1 MAFDFKKECKELYK
15 PASKPS
21 IVTVPPMSYV
31 AVRGK
36 GDPNT
41 EGGEYQNALPL
52 LYGIAYTV
60 KMSKK
65 GSRSIEGYFDFVV
78 PPLEGFWWQESP
90 SGGIDYVRKDNFNF
104 ISCIRLPDFV
114 TRDDFDW
121 AVAEATTKKKLD
133 FSAVELLKVDEGLC
147 VQCMHTGPY
156 DNEPATVDAM
166 HEYTSW
172 AMFPT
177 SQTPVYI
184 TKSISPIH
192 ANAHRRN
199 LRPWFVIL
207 SSALNSVGRH
217 FTR

>member
-78 PPLEGFWWQESP
+78 PPLEGFWWQDSP
-90 SGGIDYVRKDNFNF
+90 SGDIDYVRKDDFNF

-121 AVAEATTKKKLD
+121 AVAKPRPKRNWTFLPSSCLKLTRVSAFNACTPGPTT
-133 FSAVELLKVDEGLC
+133 
-147 VQCMHTGPY
+147 T
-156 DNEPATVDAM
+156 N
-166 HEYTSW
+166 
-172 AMFPT
+172 
-177 SQTPVYI
+177 
-184 TKSISPIH
+184 
-192 ANAHRRN
+192 RR
-199 LRPWFVIL
+199 P
-207 SSALNSVGRH
+207 
-217 FTR
+217 